1 MGTPSPE
8 CDQRSFWFC
17 WRLLPLHRLKHSRML
32 LRPLRLMLMLFCI
45 TPTITTATMDFHGM
59 CLDARGVMLKLKLSL
74 MLMPMLMLVSCTA
87 FTIPTTTSATMDI
100 PGMCLDARGVKLK
113 LPLMLRLML
122 VCIGITTLTL
132 TTATMDS
139 PGMCLDARGVML
151 KLPQRLMLMPDTMD
165 TILTMVM
172 EDTMATIL
180 DKHYAE
186 LERDAY
192 SGNLHVNAHLASSTN
207 QN

>member
-1 MGTPSPE
+1 M
-8 CDQRSFWFC
+8 
-17 WRLLPLHRLKHSRML
+17 
-32 LRPLRLMLMLFCI
+32 LRLMLVCI
-45 TPTITTATMDFHGM
+45 GITTLTLTTATMD
-59 CLDARGVMLKLKLSL
+59 S
-74 MLMPMLMLVSCTA
+74 
-87 FTIPTTTSATMDI
+87 

-113 LPLMLRLML
+113 LPPMLMPVLML

-151 KLPQRLMLMPDTMD
+151 KLPQRLMLMPDIMD

-172 EDTMATIL
+172 EDTMAIIL

-192 SGNLHVNAHLASSTN
+192 SGNLHVSTLLASSTN
-207 QN
+207 QNIKSEQLILHPFGTKVYTHVYLEIKILNFS

>member
-45 TPTITTATMDFHGM
+45 TPTITTATMDSHGM
-59 CLDARGVMLKLKLSL
+59 SLDARGVMLKLKLPL

-87 FTIPTTTSATMDI
+87 F
-100 PGMCLDARGVKLK
+100 
-113 LPLMLRLML
+113 
-122 VCIGITTLTL
+122 TTLTL

-139 PGMCLDARGVML
+139 PGMCLDARGVKLKLPPMLMPVLMLVCIGITTLTSTTATMDSPGMCLDARGVML
-151 KLPQRLMLMPDTMD
+151 KLRQRLMLMPDIMD
-165 TILTMVM
+165 TILIMAM

-180 DKHYAE
+180 DKQCVWRKILYDT
-186 LERDAY
+186 LN
-192 SGNLHVNAHLASSTN
+192 SLSTTSN
-207 QN
+207 STFFL

>member
-1 MGTPSPE
+1 
-8 CDQRSFWFC
+8 
-17 WRLLPLHRLKHSRML
+17 ML
-32 LRPLRLMLMLFCI
+32 VCI
-45 TPTITTATMDFHGM
+45 GITTLTLTTATMDSPDM
-59 CLDARGVMLKLKLSL
+59 CLDARGLKLPP
-74 MLMPMLMLVSCTA
+74 MLMPV
-87 FTIPTTTSATMDI
+87 
-100 PGMCLDARGVKLK
+100 
-113 LPLMLRLML
+113 LML

-151 KLPQRLMLMPDTMD
+151 KLPQRLMLMPDIMD
-165 TILTMVM
+165 TILIMVM

-192 SGNLHVNAHLASSTN
+192 SGNLHVNALLASSTN

>member
-45 TPTITTATMDFHGM
+45 TPTITTATMDSHGM
-59 CLDARGVMLKLKLSL
+59 SLDARGVMLKLKLPP

-100 PGMCLDARGVKLK
+100 PGMCLDAG
-113 LPLMLRLML
+113 
-122 VCIGITTLTL
+122 
-132 TTATMDS
+132 
-139 PGMCLDARGVML
+139 GVML
-151 KLPQRLMLMPDTMD
+151 KLPQRLMLMPDIMD
-165 TILTMVM
+165 TILIMVM

-180 DKHYAE
+180 DKQCVWRKI
-186 LERDAY
+186 LSDTLN
-192 SGNLHVNAHLASSTN
+192 SLSTTSN
-207 QN
+207 STFFL

>member
-1 MGTPSPE
+1 MDSVSRVWSE
-8 CDQRSFWFC
+8 RSFWFC

-45 TPTITTATMDFHGM
+45 TPTITTATMDSHGM
-59 CLDARGVMLKLKLSL
+59 SLDARGVKLKLKLPL

-87 FTIPTTTSATMDI
+87 FTTPTTTSATMDI
-100 PGMCLDARGVKLK
+100 PGMCLDAIGVKLK
-113 LPLMLRLML
+113 LPLML
-122 VCIGITTLTL
+122 
-132 TTATMDS
+132 
-139 PGMCLDARGVML
+139 
-151 KLPQRLMLMPDTMD
+151 MLMPDIMD
-165 TILTMVM
+165 TILIMVM

-180 DKHYAE
+180 DKHYTE

-207 QN
+207 QNIKSEQLILHPFGTKVYTHVYLEIKILN

>member
-1 MGTPSPE
+1 MS
-8 CDQRSFWFC
+8 
-17 WRLLPLHRLKHSRML
+17 
-32 LRPLRLMLMLFCI
+32 
-45 TPTITTATMDFHGM
+45 
-59 CLDARGVMLKLKLSL
+59 LDARGVMLKLKLPL

-113 LPLMLRLML
+113 LPPMLMPVLML

-151 KLPQRLMLMPDTMD
+151 KLPQRPMLMPDIMD
-165 TILTMVM
+165 TILIMVM

-180 DKHYAE
+180 DKQCVWRKI
-186 LERDAY
+186 LSDTLN
-192 SGNLHVNAHLASSTN
+192 SLSTTSN
-207 QN
+207 STFFL

>member
-8 CDQRSFWFC
+8 CDERSFWFC

-45 TPTITTATMDFHGM
+45 TPTITTATMDSHGM
-59 CLDARGVMLKLKLSL
+59 CLDARGVMPKLKLPP

-87 FTIPTTTSATMDI
+87 FTTPTTTSATMDI

-113 LPLMLRLML
+113 LPPMLML

-139 PGMCLDARGVML
+139 PGMCLDARGGML
-151 KLPQRLMLMPDTMD
+151 KLPQRLMLMPDIMD
-165 TILTMVM
+165 TILIMVL

-180 DKHYAE
+180 DKQCVWRKI
-186 LERDAY
+186 LSDTLN
-192 SGNLHVNAHLASSTN
+192 SLSTTSN
-207 QN
+207 STFFL

>member
-1 MGTPSPE
+1 
-8 CDQRSFWFC
+8 
-17 WRLLPLHRLKHSRML
+17 ML
-32 LRPLRLMLMLFCI
+32 VCI
-45 TPTITTATMDFHGM
+45 GITTLTLTTATMDSP
-59 CLDARGVMLKLKLSL
+59 D
-74 MLMPMLMLVSCTA
+74 
-87 FTIPTTTSATMDI
+87 
-100 PGMCLDARGVKLK
+100 MCLDARGVKLK

-132 TTATMDS
+132 TTATTDS

-151 KLPQRLMLMPDTMD
+151 KLRQRLMLMPDIMD
-165 TILTMVM
+165 TILIMVM

-192 SGNLHVNAHLASSTN
+192 SGNLHVSAHLASSTN
-207 QN
+207 QNIKSEQLIL

>member
-1 MGTPSPE
+1 
-8 CDQRSFWFC
+8 
-17 WRLLPLHRLKHSRML
+17 
-32 LRPLRLMLMLFCI
+32 
-45 TPTITTATMDFHGM
+45 
-59 CLDARGVMLKLKLSL
+59 
-74 MLMPMLMLVSCTA
+74 MPV
-87 FTIPTTTSATMDI
+87 
-100 PGMCLDARGVKLK
+100 
-113 LPLMLRLML
+113 LML

-139 PGMCLDARGVML
+139 PGMCLDARGVKLKLPLMLRLMLMLVSYTAFTTHTITTATMDSPGMCLDARVVML
-151 KLPQRLMLMPDTMD
+151 KLPQRLMLMPDIMD

-172 EDTMATIL
+172 EDTMVTIL

-207 QN
+207 QNIKSEQLILHPFGTKVYT

>member
-1 MGTPSPE
+1 
-8 CDQRSFWFC
+8 
-17 WRLLPLHRLKHSRML
+17 ML
-32 LRPLRLMLMLFCI
+32 MPMLMLVSCTAFT
-45 TPTITTATMDFHGM
+45 TPTTTSATMDIPGIS
-59 CLDARGVMLKLKLSL
+59 LDARGVTLKLKLPL

-87 FTIPTTTSATMDI
+87 FTTLTTTSATMDI

-113 LPLMLRLML
+113 LPPML
-122 VCIGITTLTL
+122 
-132 TTATMDS
+132 
-139 PGMCLDARGVML
+139 
-151 KLPQRLMLMPDTMD
+151 RLMLMPDIMD

-186 LERDAY
+186 LEREAY

-207 QN
+207 QNIKSE

>member
-45 TPTITTATMDFHGM
+45 TPTITTATMDSH
-59 CLDARGVMLKLKLSL
+59 D
-74 MLMPMLMLVSCTA
+74 
-87 FTIPTTTSATMDI
+87 
-100 PGMCLDARGVKLK
+100 MCLDARGVKLK
-113 LPLMLRLML
+113 LPPMLMPVLML

-139 PGMCLDARGVML
+139 PGMCLDARGEML
-151 KLPQRLMLMPDTMD
+151 KLMPDIMD
-165 TILTMVM
+165 TILIMAM

-180 DKHYAE
+180 DKQCMWRKI
-186 LERDAY
+186 LSDTLN
-192 SGNLHVNAHLASSTN
+192 SLSNTSNSTF
-207 QN
+207 

>member
-1 MGTPSPE
+1 
-8 CDQRSFWFC
+8 
-17 WRLLPLHRLKHSRML
+17 ML
-32 LRPLRLMLMLFCI
+32 VCTAFT
-45 TPTITTATMDFHGM
+45 TPTTTSATMDIPGIS
-59 CLDARGVMLKLKLSL
+59 LDARGVMLK
-74 MLMPMLMLVSCTA
+74 LMPMLMLVSCTA

-139 PGMCLDARGVML
+139 PDMCLDAIGVKL
-151 KLPQRLMLMPDTMD
+151 KLPQRLMLMLDIMD
-165 TILTMVM
+165 TILIMAM

-180 DKHYAE
+180 DKQCVWRKI
-186 LERDAY
+186 LSDTLN
-192 SGNLHVNAHLASSTN
+192 SLSTTSN
-207 QN
+207 STFFL

>member
-1 MGTPSPE
+1 
-8 CDQRSFWFC
+8 
-17 WRLLPLHRLKHSRML
+17 
-32 LRPLRLMLMLFCI
+32 
-45 TPTITTATMDFHGM
+45 MDIPGIS
-59 CLDARGVMLKLKLSL
+59 LDARGVMLKLKLPL

-100 PGMCLDARGVKLK
+100 PGMCLDARV
-113 LPLMLRLML
+113 
-122 VCIGITTLTL
+122 
-132 TTATMDS
+132 
-139 PGMCLDARGVML
+139 VML
-151 KLPQRLMLMPDTMD
+151 KLPQRLMLMPDIMD

-192 SGNLHVNAHLASSTN
+192 SGNLHVNAH
-207 QN
+207 